1 MDFKKASEVSKGIIV
16 DLVNK
21 TFADYEVPVNWTLTS
36 FELDIRENS
45 ISLDDSYIVFEDEKP
60 IGFSLVSIRGARGRI
75 DAFGFLKEYRLKGY
89 GSELLYYTLE
99 KMKWKGISKVTL
111 EVVDTETSA
120 KKFYAKHGFKEKRIL
135 ESFIRYLEKTDE
147 IKFGYSIVDHKW
159 IHDRAVEALHYIG
172 RKPNWQREPKT
183 LDLSYDRY
191 QMEKITSKGFSIGY
205 VVWGM
210 TSKGA
215 FIVDVAPLVDET
227 KYEDIVKDL
236 LNRFADLKFKDVT
249 MVSLPEDDPLNKI
262 LKKFNF
268 NVFLKQVEMEKRI
281 H

>member
-120 KKFYAKHGFKEKRIL
+120 KKFYAKHGFKEKRVL

>member
-1 MDFKKASEVSKGIIV
+1 MDFKKASEVSKGTIV

-21 TFADYEVPVNWTLTS
+21 TFADYEIPVNWTLTS

-120 KKFYAKHGFKEKRIL
+120 KKFYAKHGFKEKRVL